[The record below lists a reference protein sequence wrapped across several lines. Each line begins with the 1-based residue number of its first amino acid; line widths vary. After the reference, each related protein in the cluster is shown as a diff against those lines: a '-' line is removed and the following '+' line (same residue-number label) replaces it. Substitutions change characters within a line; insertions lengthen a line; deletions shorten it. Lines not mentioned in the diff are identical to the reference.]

1 MTPNVARLQFLVSTI
16 LASTILHVQSSA
28 FYAEDCITA
37 QSPVCPRKIYPDL
50 TRLTKDSHMLPTY
63 SAHEQKIAPSS
74 QRVSLSDS
82 GVGLTTSATKC
93 SGAAVACVR
102 GRRRLTESEYES
114 VRSLSTDS
122 KSLKPQR
129 QGN

>member
-1 MTPNVARLQFLVSTI
+1 MRTEFEMLT
-16 LASTILHVQSSA
+16 SA
-28 FYAEDCITA
+28 LPPKTD
-37 QSPVCPRKIYPDL
+37 IYKERIGAD
-50 TRLTKDSHMLPTY
+50 
-63 SAHEQKIAPSS
+63 EQIAPSS

-93 SGAAVACVR
+93 SGSAVACVR

-122 KSLKPQR
+122 
-129 QGN
+129 